1 VPSERT
7 SGTDPRPFQM
17 WFGQFTIG
25 SQILGAENT
34 WALPW
39 KVSGACTA
47 PPPAKAETR
56 YYHMASG
63 P

>member
-1 VPSERT
+1 
-7 SGTDPRPFQM
+7 M

-25 SQILGAENT
+25 SQILGAENP

-56 YYHMASG
+56 YYHMANG